1 MEQVFAECDRVLRD
15 RRFFAIYVSDT
26 YRKKRG
32 FVPIG
37 AILSNML
44 MKRFK
49 PVDHIAVVR
58 GNRKLDKPNFHKAA
72 EEENFFLRGF
82 NHLMIFKKE
91 LSAPKAR

>member
-1 MEQVFAECDRVLRD
+1 
-15 RRFFAIYVSDT
+15 
-26 YRKKRG
+26 
-32 FVPIG
+32 
-37 AILSNML
+37 ML